1 MSFFRNFVAGAKIV
15 AAKLQTKIF
24 WINFLKVALPFFVL
38 VTIISLL
45 INSSSAIF
53 SGDFA
58 KVNATNFSEGKW
70 KNFWGLK
77 IFISVFYGMYV
88 TLKKMS

>member
-1 MSFFRNFVAGAKIV
+1 MSFLKNFVAGAKIV
-15 AAKLQTKIF
+15 GARLQTKIF
-24 WINFLKVALPFFVL
+24 WVNFLKVALPFFVL

-58 KVNATNFSEGKW
+58 KVNETNFSEGKW
-70 KNFWGLK
+70 KSFWGLK

-88 TLKKMS
+88 TLKKMA